1 MAIELSREA
10 RDEAVR
16 SLQRYCE
23 SELDHPIGNIAAAGL
38 LGFFLED
45 IAPLVYN
52 QAVSDVQQR
61 LLERVQELDIEH
73 HEDAF
78 TYWSKRRTAKGR

>member
-23 SELDHPIGNIAAAGL
+23 AELDHPIGNIAAAGL

-52 QAVSDVQQR
+52 QAVAEVQQR

-73 HEDAF
+73 QEDPF
-78 TYWSKRRTAKGR
+78 TYWSKRRAGRAR